1 MRLRMHHQQPLLQ
14 AQIDHEHAR
23 ELVAMSEALDR
34 CSDVLLSVEQDL
46 LRGRSLVHGRPGM
59 SARQVV
65 CALVIRQM
73 TGFSYEQLAFHL
85 ADSASYQSFCRIGA
99 FEKAPSK
106 STLQENIKRVS
117 AESLEK
123 LNQGL
128 LAIAV
133 EDGIED
139 GNTVRG
145 DCTAVETTIHAPRDS
160 WLLYDTVRVLAR
172 TMKKAQK
179 FDVTFQNHTRRAK
192 RRSCAIPDTGSS
204 TERVRLYSDSDL
216 LEVTENTL
224 QYAESAIHT
233 LSRRKN
239 PKAAKLREKLT
250 KFVKLGHQVVDQTR
264 RRVFYKESVP
274 ASEKVVSIFEPHTDI
289 IVKSRR
295 DVEYGHKIC
304 LTTGPSSMALDC
316 IILSG
321 NPADSSL
328 ATEMMERHEE
338 MFDHVPEQV
347 AFDGGFASRANLEE
361 LKDMGIEDV
370 VFSKRRGIEVH
381 EMVKESW
388 AYKWL
393 RNFRAGIEGCISFF
407 KRSFGLSRCSWKGVD
422 SFKSYVWAS
431 IFSANLLIYARHRLA
446 QT

>member
-1 MRLRMHHQQPLLQ
+1 MRTIVHQQQPLLQ

-23 ELVAMSEALDR
+23 ELAAMSEALDR
-34 CSDVLLSVEQDL
+34 CSDVLSHVEQDL
-46 LRGRSLVHGRPGM
+46 LRGKSLVHGRPGM
-59 SARQVV
+59 SADQVV
-65 CALVIRQM
+65 RALVIRQM

-85 ADSASYQSFCRIGA
+85 ADSVTYQSFCRIGA
-99 FEKAPSK
+99 FERTPSK

-117 AESLEK
+117 AVALET
-123 LNQGL
+123 LNRRL
-128 LAIAV
+128 LVVAV

-145 DCTAVETTIHAPRDS
+145 DCTAVDTTIHAPKDS

-172 TMKKAQK
+172 TMKKAQR
-179 FDVTFQNHTRRAK
+179 FGVTFQNHTRRAK

-204 TERVRLYSDSDL
+204 AKRVQLYSDL
-216 LEVTENTL
+216 LIVTESTL
-224 QYAESAIHT
+224 QYAETAIQV
-233 LSRRKN
+233 LSRRRN
-239 PKAAKLREKLT
+239 PKAIKLRKQLT
-250 KFVKLGHQVVDQTR
+250 NFVNLGHQVMDQTR
-264 RRVFYKESVP
+264 RRIFDNETVAAP
-274 ASEKVVSIFEPHTDI
+274 GKVVSIFEPHTDI

-316 IILSG
+316 VILSG
-321 NPADSSL
+321 NPADSTL
-328 ATEMMERHEE
+328 ATDMMERHEAI
-338 MFDHVPEQV
+338 FDHVPERV
-347 AFDGGFASRANLEE
+347 AFDGGFASRVNLQE
-361 LKDMGIEDV
+361 LKTMGIDDV

-381 EMVKESW
+381 EMVRESW

-393 RNFRAGIEGCISFF
+393 RDFRAGIEGCISFF
-407 KRSFGLSRCSWKGVD
+407 KRSFGLSRCTWKGLD

-431 IFSANLLIYARHRLA
+431 MFSANLLIYARHRLA

>member
-1 MRLRMHHQQPLLQ
+1 VR
-14 AQIDHEHAR
+14 
-23 ELVAMSEALDR
+23 
-34 CSDVLLSVEQDL
+34 
-46 LRGRSLVHGRPGM
+46 
-59 SARQVV
+59 
-65 CALVIRQM
+65 
-73 TGFSYEQLAFHL
+73 
-85 ADSASYQSFCRIGA
+85 
-99 FEKAPSK
+99 
-106 STLQENIKRVS
+106 

-123 LNQGL
+123 LNQAL

-145 DCTAVETTIHAPRDS
+145 DCTAVETTIHAPKDS

-179 FDVTFQNHTRRAK
+179 FGVTFQNHTRRAK

-204 TERVRLYSDSDL
+204 AERARLYSDL

-224 QYAESAIHT
+224 RYADAAIRT

-239 PKAAKLREKLT
+239 PKAIKLRKQLT
-250 KFVKLGHQVVDQTR
+250 SSVKLGRQVVDQTR
-264 RRVFYKESVP
+264 RRVFGKETVP

-304 LTTGPSSMALDC
+304 LTTGPSSMVLDC
-316 IILSG
+316 VILSG
-321 NPADSSL
+321 NPADASL
-328 ATEMMERHEE
+328 ATDMMERHEE
-338 MFDHVPEQV
+338 IFGHVPEHV
-347 AFDGGFASRANLEE
+347 AFDGGFASRVNLEE
-361 LKDMGIEDV
+361 LKEMGIEDV
-370 VFSKRRGIEVH
+370 VFSKRRGIKVH

-393 RNFRAGIEGCISFF
+393 RDFRAGIEGCISFF
-407 KRSFGLSRCSWKGVD
+407 KRSFGLSRCRWKGLE
-422 SFKSYVWAS
+422 SFNSYVWAS
-431 IFSANLLIYARHRLA
+431 MLSANLLIYSRHRLA
-446 QT
+446 QI